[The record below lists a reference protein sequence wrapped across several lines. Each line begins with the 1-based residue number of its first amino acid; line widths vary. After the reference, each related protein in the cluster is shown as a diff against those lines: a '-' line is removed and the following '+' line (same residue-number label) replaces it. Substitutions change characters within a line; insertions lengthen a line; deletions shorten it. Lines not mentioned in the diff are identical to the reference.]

1 VIEGLLCLL
10 LLWTI
15 AGIIGLSSNITHAG
29 TAIELTSGPSPVANN
44 NTLDNAVLSSFDPF
58 NARARNIAS
67 LNEASVVNETALEIT
82 LLGIRQ
88 SIGDTSRG
96 SAIIRLPDN
105 RERVFGIGEE
115 IIDGAE
121 LWGVHATHV
130 EISRRGRREI
140 LYLLG
145 RRPSRSTTAT
155 TPRSAASVTNSNTLT
170 GKDLIAFAKAI
181 DLEPR
186 RNGRTVTGW
195 IVSGSNITDALATL
209 GLQEGDILTAF
220 NDVRLRKAETFTE
233 LVEEIG
239 DARRLVIR
247 LERDSKPIELI
258 FGYKAR

>member
-1 VIEGLLCLL
+1 VIEGLLCILL
-10 LLWTI
+10 IWSVVS
-15 AGIIGLSSNITHAG
+15 IIGIPSDATHAD
-29 TAIELTSGPSPVANN
+29 TAIELTASPTHAPAIGAI
-44 NTLDNAVLSSFDPF
+44 DDAVLSSFDPF
-58 NARARNIAS
+58 HVRTGNTVAP
-67 LNEASVVNETALEIT
+67 NEVSTAKETTLEIT
-82 LLGIRQ
+82 LLGVRQ
-88 SIGDTSRG
+88 SVGDTSRG

-105 RERVFGIGEE
+105 QERVFGVGEE

-121 LWGVHATHV
+121 LEGVHATHI
-130 EISRRGRREI
+130 EISRRGAKEVLSLI
-140 LYLLG
+140 G
-145 RRPSRSTTAT
+145 SR
-155 TPRSAASVTNSNTLT
+155 TPRRDSAVTSVNTTNVTNSNTLT
-170 GKDLIAFAKAI
+170 GKDLIAFAKNTE
-181 DLEPR
+181 LTPR

-195 IVSGSNITDALATL
+195 TVSVTNTPEALSVL